1 LLSAGIVDF
10 DNTMFVEVG
19 CGRCDNTGFKGR
31 VGIYEVLVMDEQIRT
46 CIRSNF
52 RDDEIRNLAR
62 SGGMKMM
69 QEDALQKVKLG
80 ITTIDEVLRVVPF
93 EQQSAV
99 SRCRG
104 CGKALAPAFLF
115 CPYCGAGTR
124 QVASARPSSGRAH
137 SEGAK
142 A

>member
-1 LLSAGIVDF
+1 
-10 DNTMFVEVG
+10 
-19 CGRCDNTGFKGR
+19 
-31 VGIYEVLVMDEQIRT
+31 
-46 CIRSNF
+46 
-52 RDDEIRNLAR
+52 
-62 SGGMKMM
+62 MKMM